1 MECNT
6 IRADSRALRRTVDT
20 GALRAQE
27 VAFCQDL
34 SDLRLDPFG
43 LSRLGL
49 RCLNV
54 ENAQ

>member
-1 MECNT
+1 MDCNT
-6 IRADSRALRRTVDT
+6 VSADSWTLSCTVDIA
-20 GALRAQE
+20 ALRAVK